1 MKISPLVLLLTLAAA
16 LFQLLPPAA
25 GRQNYSGLSSLNCA
39 ASDELAPSPAFLY
52 TCNGLN
58 RSCQSFLIFR
68 STLDYSSPAEIAELT
83 SSDSAR
89 IAEINA
95 ADDPSSGFELGKD
108 VIVPVT
114 CSCSGDGE
122 RYYRANTS
130 FTVTRAAGTYYV
142 ASTVLFDGLATCAA
156 IRRGNPIPDRELK
169 PGMKIQVPLRCA
181 CPSAD
186 EVSGGVIY
194 LLTYP
199 ISSDDSLPDLARRF
213 NVTPERILD
222 ANGLTGDPKLVPGTT
237 ILIPLS
243 GLPLSSMS
251 KVHSKVAQI
260 VPPPRPTKS
269 TGGGA
274 PKSKAK
280 ALELAGLAAAC
291 FLLLVSIA
299 VAVICLIQGERKR
312 KSYVCEM
319 RKERV
324 KQDLR
329 VEIASCE
336 RALKVFGIE
345 EVNKATGKFSPGK
358 RIKGSVYSGEFGD
371 RVLAVKKMSREIDI
385 SQEVNILMKI
395 NHFNVINLYG
405 VCDDGQSLYLVSE
418 YMEFG
423 CLKDWLKRGRK
434 GGEESGIG
442 WEIRVQIGLDV
453 ANGLYYLHNF
463 TKPAYVHQDIKTSN
477 VLLNSNLRAKI
488 TNFSLARSAAR
499 DTNVTVHLVGTRGY
513 MAPEYV
519 ETGEI
524 TPKIDVYA
532 FGVVLLELITGKEAV
547 LVARNGKETL
557 LSTTVVSL
565 AEKGGLEEALTSY
578 VDSGMGETRVEM
590 ALPLF
595 RLSLACLRRESETR
609 PNMEEVVSSLVKILT
624 DLRRLRSEFG
634 DDSSTD
640 RSVIPLRRASRNEND
655 WSVETASW

>member
-1 MKISPLVLLLTLAAA
+1 MEISSFVLLLTLAAA

-25 GRQNYSGLSSLNCA
+25 ARQNYSGLSSLNCA

-83 SSDSAR
+83 SSDAAK
-89 IAEINA
+89 IAEFNA
-95 ADDPSSGFELGKD
+95 IADDPSSGFELGKD

-186 EVSGGVIY
+186 
-194 LLTYP
+194 
-199 ISSDDSLPDLARRF
+199 
-213 NVTPERILD
+213 
-222 ANGLTGDPKLVPGTT
+222 
-237 ILIPLS
+237 
-243 GLPLSSMS
+243 
-251 KVHSKVAQI
+251 
-260 VPPPRPTKS
+260 
-269 TGGGA
+269 
-274 PKSKAK
+274 
-280 ALELAGLAAAC
+280 
-291 FLLLVSIA
+291 
-299 VAVICLIQGERKR
+299 
-312 KSYVCEM
+312 
-319 RKERV
+319 
-324 KQDLR
+324 
-329 VEIASCE
+329 
-336 RALKVFGIE
+336 
-345 EVNKATGKFSPGK
+345 
-358 RIKGSVYSGEFGD
+358 
-371 RVLAVKKMSREIDI
+371 
-385 SQEVNILMKI
+385 
-395 NHFNVINLYG
+395 
-405 VCDDGQSLYLVSE
+405 
-418 YMEFG
+418 
-423 CLKDWLKRGRK
+423 
-434 GGEESGIG
+434 
-442 WEIRVQIGLDV
+442 
-453 ANGLYYLHNF
+453 GLYYLHNF

-477 VLLNSNLRAKI
+477 VLLNSDLRAKI
-488 TNFSLARSAAR
+488 TNFSLARSAAAAR

-578 VDSGMGETRVEM
+578 VDANMGETGVEM

-624 DLRRLRSEFG
+624 DLRRLRSFG

>member
-1 MKISPLVLLLTLAAA
+1 MTHFPLALLLTLAAA
-16 LFQLLPPAA
+16 ALFQTLPPAA
-25 GRQNYSGLSSLNCA
+25 ARQNYSGLQSLNCD
-39 ASDELAPSPAFLY
+39 ASDELAPSPEFLY

-68 STLDYSSPAEIAELT
+68 STPDYSSPAEIAELT
-83 SSDSAR
+83 SSDAAK
-89 IAEINA
+89 IAQFNA
-95 ADDPSSGFELGKD
+95 AEDPSSVFDLGKD
-108 VIVPVT
+108 VIVPVA

-122 RYYRANTS
+122 RYYRANSS
-130 FTVTRAAGTYYV
+130 FTLTRSMGTYYV
-142 ASTVLFDGLATCAA
+142 VATDLFEGLATCAA
-156 IRRGNPIPDRELK
+156 IKRGNPFPDRELK
-169 PGMKIQVPLRCA
+169 PGMTIQVPQRCA

-186 EVSGGVIY
+186 QVAGGVNY

-199 ISSDDSLPDLARRF
+199 ISSDDSVSDLATRF
-213 NVTPERILD
+213 NVMPETIME
-222 ANGLTGDPKLVPGTT
+222 ANGLTLDSKLSPGTT
-237 ILIPLS
+237 ILIPLL

-251 KVHSKVAQI
+251 KVHRRASE
-260 VPPPRPTKS
+260 
-269 TGGGA
+269 TGTPSGPEGPDRA
-274 PKSKAK
+274 PKSKVK

-291 FLLLVSIA
+291 FLLLLSIA
-299 VAVICLIQGERKR
+299 VAVVSVIQRKR
-312 KSYVCEM
+312 RKKRDAGEM
-319 RKERV
+319 RKERL

-336 RALKVFGIE
+336 RALKVFGID
-345 EVNKATGKFSPGK
+345 EVNKATGNFSPGK
-358 RIKGSVYSGEFGD
+358 RIKGSVYSGEFGEK
-371 RVLAVKKMSREIDI
+371 VLVVKKMSREIDI

-395 NHFNVINLYG
+395 NHFNVINLHG
-405 VCDDGQSLYLVSE
+405 VCDDGQSFYLVSE

-434 GGEESGIG
+434 GGGG

-477 VLLNSNLRAKI
+477 VLLDSNLRAKI

-547 LVARNGKETL
+547 LVVGNGKETL
-557 LSTTVVSL
+557 LSTTMVSL
-565 AEKGGLEEALTSY
+565 AEKGGLEEALASY
-578 VDSGMGETRVEM
+578 IDPSMRETGVDVV
-590 ALPLF
+590 LPLL
-595 RLSLACLRRESETR
+595 RLSLACLRREPEAR
-609 PNMEEVVSSLVKILT
+609 PSMEEVVSSLVKILT
-624 DLRRLRSEFG
+624 DLRRTKSLA
-634 DDSSTD
+634 DDSVTD
-640 RSVIPLRRASRNEND
+640 QSVTPLQRASRVEND
-655 WSVETASW
+655 CSVETASW